1 MAGYLRKEKAMWWW
15 IEPMLETGVLFIL
28 IDAVFFVFADD
39 LITNRGYVWPCVILL
54 VLSIPLFIGIIGFI
68 VCGLLIALKEIWG
81 PFV

>member
-1 MAGYLRKEKAMWWW
+1 MWWW

-39 LITNRGYVWPCVILL
+39 LIINRGHVWPCVVLL
-54 VLSIPLFIGIIGFI
+54 VLSMPLFIGTIGFTI
-68 VCGLLIALKEIWG
+68 CGLLIALKEIWG